1 MSIDWV
7 FFVLR
12 YNLVAI
18 VTGGG
23 SGIGRAI
30 AVGFSKEGA
39 KVRRVFTW
47 FLCFIKVGIT
57 DQNKQTAKETAEI
70 IHLLGGQAYAVE
82 MDVCDEQQVDLGVQ
96 NIIKKFGK
104 LDVMICNAGIQFI
117 SSVNE
122 LSYSDWKRVLSV
134 HLDGAFLCTRAA
146 LKQMYKPENGGG
158 SIIYMGSVHSKEAS
172 VLKAPYVAA
181 KVKLTSY
188 VLIQIAWNYWTS
200 KNCCE
205 RRSIQKCKD

>member
-1 MSIDWV
+1 
-7 FFVLR
+7 
-12 YNLVAI
+12 
-18 VTGGG
+18 
-23 SGIGRAI
+23 
-30 AVGFSKEGA
+30 
-39 KVRRVFTW
+39 
-47 FLCFIKVGIT
+47 
-57 DQNKQTAKETAEI
+57 
-70 IHLLGGQAYAVE
+70 
-82 MDVCDEQQVDLGVQ
+82 
-96 NIIKKFGK
+96 
-104 LDVMICNAGIQFI
+104 MICNAGIQFI